1 MLTADQRFAFDVNG
15 YQVIENA
22 LTPEQLAT
30 INAQLDEFVRAPTAS
45 DIGSP
50 SGSAPAL
57 RLPLRLPPPSRLAEQ
72 G

>member
-30 INAQLDEFVRAPTAS
+30 INAQLDEFVRRPTAS
-45 DIGSP
+45 DIG
-50 SGSAPAL
+50 L
-57 RLPLRLPPPSRLAEQ
+57 RLPLPLRLPVPPRLAEQ

>member
-15 YQVIENA
+15 YQVIEDA

-30 INAQLDEFVRAPTAS
+30 INAQLDEFVRPRQ
-45 DIGSP
+45 P
-50 SGSAPAL
+50 PLCYRL
-57 RLPLRLPPPSRLAEQ
+57 RLCLRLPLPLRLPVPPRLAEQ

>member
-15 YQVIENA
+15 YQVIEDA
-22 LTPEQLAT
+22 LTPEQVQT

-45 DIGSP
+45 AIGSA

-57 RLPLRLPPPSRLAEQ
+57 RLPPPLRLTEQ
-72 G
+72 T